1 MTAPTAADVAKAL
14 RHLADRIE
22 ADPTIPPLSPHWPL
36 VFHTLDAV
44 DDAELEA
51 IGRSLGVED
60 GHVSPAMAEE
70 DGCWH
75 QLRGRVHGVLP
86 VEVKADAGPPL
97 LDPVT
102 DAGVIR
108 RTYVGATL

>member
-1 MTAPTAADVAKAL
+1 MNPPTPAETAKAL

-22 ADPTIPPLSPHWPL
+22 ADPSIPPLSPHWPL
-36 VFHTLDAV
+36 VFQAPGSLDAGQ
-44 DDAELEA
+44 LEA
-51 IGRSLGVED
+51 IGRSLGVEE

-75 QLRGRVHGVLP
+75 QLRGRVQGVLP
-86 VEVKADAGPPL
+86 VEVKADAGPVL
-97 LDPVT
+97 LDAVT

-108 RTYVGATL
+108 RTYVGVTQ